1 MEIFRE
7 TQFPYI
13 LFFSD
18 SNSMDSHIATISMF
32 SSMLVQAASNVTI
45 SIMEQGFPYQEAPLQ
60 IDIGSLLAALTYP
73 LVLSWLLPVYVY
85 NIVLEKQ
92 DKLREMM
99 KMVNNYL
106 YRLCIH
112 ISSYTRWVLKW
123 GTIGWLPSSMTSSC
137 TLPYWSSFIHWV
149 MLSVLQYSP
158 KEGTYTNTLFYLHRV
173 AHTTLF

>member
-112 ISSYTRWVLKW
+112 ISSYTRWVLK
-123 GTIGWLPSSMTSSC
+123 
-137 TLPYWSSFIHWV
+137 
-149 MLSVLQYSP
+149 
-158 KEGTYTNTLFYLHRV
+158 
-173 AHTTLF
+173 